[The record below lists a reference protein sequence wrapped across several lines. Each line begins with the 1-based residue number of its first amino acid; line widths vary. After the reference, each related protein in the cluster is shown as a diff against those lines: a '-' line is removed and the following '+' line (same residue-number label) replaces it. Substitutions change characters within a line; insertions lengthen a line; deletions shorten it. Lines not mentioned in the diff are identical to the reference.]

1 MLAKAACQS
10 ALMSTDTPS
19 SRANP
24 LPQEMLLACRISIRL
39 TCCLEPMPASSKLSR
54 LLFGLL
60 AYVSL
65 GIGLIA
71 IVIPG
76 LPTTEFILLAAW
88 AATRSSPRLS
98 AWLENHRLFGPILH
112 NWRNGKIIARR
123 AKVSATVSML
133 LCAGLML
140 VMLDHG
146 WPIYLAIAGMG
157 LGNLWIWSR
166 PESLPDTT

>member
-1 MLAKAACQS
+1 MRRWPETHLPATIRVAGPLCSETMTRLAR
-10 ALMSTDTPS
+10 
-19 SRANP
+19 SR
-24 LPQEMLLACRISIRL
+24 
-39 TCCLEPMPASSKLSR
+39 LSR
-54 LLFGLL
+54 LLYAIL

-65 GIGLIA
+65 GIGLVA

-98 AWLENHRLFGPILH
+98 AWLENHRLFGPILW
-112 NWRNGKIIARR
+112 NWRNGKVIQRR
-123 AKVSATVSML
+123 AKVSATISML

-140 VMLDHG
+140 IMLEHH
-146 WPIYLAIAGMG
+146 WPVFLAIAGMT

-166 PESLPDTT
+166 PEQPTAPLPAQLQR

>member
-1 MLAKAACQS
+1 M
-10 ALMSTDTPS
+10 T
-19 SRANP
+19 R
-24 LPQEMLLACRISIRL
+24 
-39 TCCLEPMPASSKLSR
+39 PARSKLSR
-54 LLFGLL
+54 LLFALL
-60 AYVSL
+60 AYISL
-65 GIGLIA
+65 GIGLVA

-98 AWLENHRLFGPILH
+98 AWLESHRLFGPILY
-112 NWRNGKIIARR
+112 NWRHGKVIQRR

-140 VMLDHG
+140 IFLEAR
-146 WPIYLAIAGMG
+146 WPVFLAIGGMT

-166 PESLPDTT
+166 PERPTPPTSDEGSQAQHS

>member
-1 MLAKAACQS
+1 MTQLAR
-10 ALMSTDTPS
+10 
-19 SRANP
+19 SRV
-24 LPQEMLLACRISIRL
+24 
-39 TCCLEPMPASSKLSR
+39 TR
-54 LLFGLL
+54 LLYAFL
-60 AYVSL
+60 AYTSL
-65 GIGLIA
+65 GIGLVA

-98 AWLENHRLFGPILH
+98 AWLERHRLFGPILH
-112 NWRNGKIIARR
+112 NWRNGKVIQRR

-140 VMLDHG
+140 LVLEHH
-146 WPIYLAIAGMG
+146 WPVFLAIGGMA

-166 PESLPDTT
+166 PERAVVPSNPVRPSLTQAPPSHASID

>member
-1 MLAKAACQS
+1 M
-10 ALMSTDTPS
+10 TRP
-19 SRANP
+19 
-24 LPQEMLLACRISIRL
+24 
-39 TCCLEPMPASSKLSR
+39 PASTLSR
-54 LLFGLL
+54 VLFGLL

-112 NWRNGKIIARR
+112 NWRNGKIIQRR
-123 AKVSATVSML
+123 AKLSATVSMV
-133 LCAGLML
+133 LCAS
-140 VMLDHG
+140 VMLIFLEHR
-146 WPIYLAIAGMG
+146 WPVFLAIGGMT

-166 PESLPDTT
+166 PETAPLNLDDRPSANTHG

>member
-1 MLAKAACQS
+1 MTRQTQS
-10 ALMSTDTPS
+10 T
-19 SRANP
+19 
-24 LPQEMLLACRISIRL
+24 
-39 TCCLEPMPASSKLSR
+39 SKIAQ

-65 GIGLIA
+65 GIGLVA
-71 IVIPG
+71 IVVPG

-88 AATRSSPRLS
+88 AATKSSPRLS
-98 AWLENHRLFGPILH
+98 AWLENHRLFGPVLF

-133 LCAGLML
+133 LCAVLML

-146 WPIYLAIAGMG
+146 WPVYLAIVGMG

-166 PESLPDTT
+166 PERLAVPAQQRL

>member
-1 MLAKAACQS
+1 MTGKPQS
-10 ALMSTDTPS
+10 
-19 SRANP
+19 
-24 LPQEMLLACRISIRL
+24 
-39 TCCLEPMPASSKLSR
+39 SSKIAQV
-54 LLFGLL
+54 LFGLL

-65 GIGLIA
+65 GIGLVA

-88 AATRSSPRLS
+88 AATKSSPRLS
-98 AWLENHRLFGPILH
+98 AWLENHRLFGPILS

-133 LCAGLML
+133 LCAVLML

-146 WPIYLAIAGMG
+146 WPVYLAIAGM
-157 LGNLWIWSR
+157 
-166 PESLPDTT
+166 SLDIPVIIGAENATHILKSGAVVTLDAARGVVSCNTCAD

>member
-1 MLAKAACQS
+1 MPTRQKSHRPDTLYPVTAVVNGRFCSETMTQLA
-10 ALMSTDTPS
+10 
-19 SRANP
+19 R
-24 LPQEMLLACRISIRL
+24 
-39 TCCLEPMPASSKLSR
+39 SKLTR
-54 LLFGLL
+54 LLYAIL

-65 GIGLIA
+65 GIGLVA

-112 NWRNGKIIARR
+112 NWRNGRVIQRR
-123 AKVSATVSML
+123 AKISATVSML
-133 LCAGLML
+133 ICACLML
-140 VMLDHG
+140 TFLEHR
-146 WPIYLAIAGMG
+146 WPVFLAIAGMS

-166 PESLPDTT
+166 PERVQPAASNCNAG

>member
-1 MLAKAACQS
+1 M
-10 ALMSTDTPS
+10 TRPS
-19 SRANP
+19 
-24 LPQEMLLACRISIRL
+24 
-39 TCCLEPMPASSKLSR
+39 SSKLAR

-65 GIGLIA
+65 AIGLVA
-71 IVIPG
+71 IVVPG

-112 NWRNGKIIARR
+112 NWRNGKVIQRR
-123 AKVSATVSML
+123 AKLSASVSMVV
-133 LCAGLML
+133 CASVML
-140 VMLDHG
+140 VFLDHR
-146 WPIYLAIAGMG
+146 WPVFLAIGGMA

-166 PESLPDTT
+166 PERVQPAASNCNAG